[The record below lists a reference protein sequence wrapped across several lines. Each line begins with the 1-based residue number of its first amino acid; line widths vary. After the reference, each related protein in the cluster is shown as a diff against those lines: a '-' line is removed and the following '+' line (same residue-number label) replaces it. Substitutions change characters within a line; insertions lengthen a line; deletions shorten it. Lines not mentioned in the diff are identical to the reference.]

1 MFKRI
6 LVPVDLQETQF
17 AQRALSIAVDAAQH
31 HAADL
36 HVLVVIPGFSMPM
49 VANYFPNDAFEK
61 AYRDVQERLETYV
74 RQHVPAGVRATW
86 SVRQGHPAENIVQ
99 EAKDR
104 GVDLIIMPSH
114 TRSKLEKRFIGSCA
128 ARVAELAPCSV
139 TVVRG

>member
-61 AYRDVQERLETYV
+61 AYRLQHRRLARARGAQQRDDLARLDLEIDAA
-74 RQHVPAGVRATW
+74 QHFDGLPSLLEAALEVPEGDDCITHNAA
-86 SVRQGHPAENIVQ
+86 PAR
-99 EAKDR
+99 DR
-104 GVDLIIMPSH
+104 
-114 TRSKLEKRFIGSCA
+114 
-128 ARVAELAPCSV
+128 CS
-139 TVVRG
+139 RP